1 MKCLIIGLGIYGSNL
16 AKDLTESGNEV
27 IGADIRPALVEA
39 VKDYISTVYV
49 ADATDEAALCALPIS
64 GVDLVIVAIG
74 ENFGASIKT
83 VALLKKLGVKRIFAR
98 AVDEIHQSILEG
110 LQVERIIT
118 PEQRAAF
125 DLTQEM
131 ALGNTTRV
139 LRITHDDSVIEFPV
153 PDSMTGESYSSL
165 EITREYGLSIIAA
178 TRMIQRRNLLGIT
191 SQTPKRLDL
200 TDTSLTV
207 QKGDRITCFG
217 AITDFRRLAKAISI
231 VG

>member
-16 AKDLTESGNEV
+16 AKDLTDSGNEV
-27 IGADIRPALVEA
+27 IGADIRPTLVEA
-39 VKDYISTVYV
+39 VKDYISTVYI
-49 ADATDEAALCALPIS
+49 ADSTDEAALCALPIS

-98 AVDEIHQSILEG
+98 AVDEIHQAILEG

-131 ALGNTTRV
+131 SLGDTTRV
-139 LRITHDDSVIEFPV
+139 LRITNDASVIEFPV
-153 PDSMTGESYSSL
+153 PDSMAGEPYSSL
-165 EITREYGLSIIAA
+165 EISSEYGLSVIAA
-178 TRMIQRRNLLGIT
+178 TRTSQRRNLLGI
-191 SQTPKRLDL
+191 SARTPRILDL
-200 TDTSLTV
+200 SDPALTV
-207 QKGDRITCFG
+207 EKGDRITCFG
-217 AITDFRRLAKAISI
+217 SIADFRRLAKAIAA
-231 VG
+231 G